1 MPCIRSLNDCRGRFS
16 LVLHV
21 LSQNNSIFECFFGKI
36 AHVND
41 IMLATELQCSATKTV
56 NFFLTNS
63 WLRWLSKAVISFL
76 IWSLLL
82 WFHAVRFEKVHR

>member
-1 MPCIRSLNDCRGRFS
+1 MIVGADFPWFYMFFHKIISFLN
-16 LVLHV
+16 V
-21 LSQNNSIFECFFGKI
+21 FFGKI

-56 NFFLTNS
+56 KFFLTNS